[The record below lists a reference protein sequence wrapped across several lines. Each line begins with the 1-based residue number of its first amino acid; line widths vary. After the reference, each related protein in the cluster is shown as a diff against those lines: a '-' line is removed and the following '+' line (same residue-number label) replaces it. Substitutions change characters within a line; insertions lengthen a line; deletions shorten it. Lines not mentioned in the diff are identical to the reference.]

1 MYWLEENA
9 EGMFAIRALILCER
23 WEDTLSRLRQTMARD
38 RRINWKWIAP
48 DLTKLNPDETVSP
61 PCKYSP
67 KVWNLEEM
75 VCRRLEEFSIAG
87 HHECLASAN

>member
-1 MYWLEENA
+1 MKHEPEH
-9 EGMFAIRALILCER
+9 E
-23 WEDTLSRLRQTMARD
+23 S
-38 RRINWKWIAP
+38 
-48 DLTKLNPDETVSP
+48 
-61 PCKYSP
+61 KYSP